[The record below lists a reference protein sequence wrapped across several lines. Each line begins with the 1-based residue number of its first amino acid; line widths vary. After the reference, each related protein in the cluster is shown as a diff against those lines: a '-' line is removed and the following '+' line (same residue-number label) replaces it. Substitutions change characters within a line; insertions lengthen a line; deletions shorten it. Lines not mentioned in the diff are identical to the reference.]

1 METFPSVMI
10 LACLLLLICSAIAS
24 SIETAV
30 SSSSKV
36 KLQNLAD
43 NGNKKAELALKLKE
57 IQQKVI
63 SAALIMNNVVNV
75 SLSTVATLLFTRYF
89 ENIPI
94 AILTGILTFILL
106 IYGEIMPKS
115 LATKYPE
122 EYFVFFVDVIN
133 VFTIILTPVIKT
145 LNFITNIF
153 LKPFHTNVESMDNIV
168 TEEELKTMVN
178 ISHEEG
184 VIESEEKE
192 IIHNVFEF
200 GELTLKDIMIP
211 RVDMVV
217 VDINASYDD
226 LLKIFNE
233 ERYTRV
239 PVYEDTVD
247 NVVGIVILKDFF
259 MYSKDKSK
267 FKIKDIMREAYFLYE
282 NKKVM
287 DTLTEMQK
295 TSNNFVVVLDEYG
308 STAGMVTLEDIL
320 EEIVGDIKDEFDED
334 EEEEIVA
341 VSKNVYLIEGAVKID
356 DINEKLGTNLQ
367 NDEFDSI
374 GGLIVSSI
382 ANVPTVGEEVEY
394 EGYRLKVV
402 EMDNNRILKVKL
414 TVPENLEKI
423 EKE

>member
-122 EYFVFFVDVIN
+122 EYFVFFVNVIN
-133 VFTIILTPVIKT
+133 IFTIVLTPIIKI

-153 LKPFHTNVESMDNIV
+153 LRPFHTNVESMDNIV

-217 VDINASYDD
+217 VDINASYDE
-226 LLKIFNE
+226 LLKVFNE

-239 PVYEDTVD
+239 PVYEETVD

-259 MYSKDKSK
+259 MYNKDKSK

-295 TSNNFVVVLDEYG
+295 TSNNFVIVLDEYG

-334 EEEEIVA
+334 EEKEIVE

-356 DINEKLGTNLQ
+356 DINEKLGTDLQ

-382 ANVPTVGEEVEY
+382 GNVPTVGEEVDY
-394 EGYRLKVV
+394 AGYKLKVV
-402 EMDNNRILKVKL
+402 KMDNNRIAKVKL
-414 TVPENLEKI
+414 TVPENLEKN

>member
-133 VFTIILTPVIKT
+133 IFTIVLTPIIKI

-153 LKPFHTNVESMDNIV
+153 LRPFHTNVESMDNIV

-217 VDINASYDD
+217 VDINANYDE
-226 LLKIFNE
+226 LLKVFNE

-239 PVYEDTVD
+239 PVYEETVD

-259 MYSKDKSK
+259 MYNKDKSK

-295 TSNNFVVVLDEYG
+295 TSNNFVIVLDEYG

-334 EEEEIVA
+334 EEKEIVE

-356 DINEKLGTNLQ
+356 DINEKLGTDLQ

-382 ANVPTVGEEVEY
+382 GNVPTVGEEVDY
-394 EGYRLKVV
+394 AGYKLKVV
-402 EMDNNRILKVKL
+402 KMDNNRIAKVKL
-414 TVPENLEKI
+414 TVPENLEKN

>member
-1 METFPSVMI
+1 
-10 LACLLLLICSAIAS
+10 
-24 SIETAV
+24 
-30 SSSSKV
+30 
-36 KLQNLAD
+36 
-43 NGNKKAELALKLKE
+43 
-57 IQQKVI
+57 
-63 SAALIMNNVVNV
+63 MNNVVNV
-75 SLSTVATLLFTRYF
+75 SLSTVATLLFANYF
-89 ENIPI
+89 KNIPL
-94 AILTGILTFILL
+94 AILTGLLTFVLL
-106 IYGEIMPKS
+106 IFGEITPKS

-122 EYFVFFVDVIN
+122 EYFIFFVNVIN
-133 VFTIILTPVIKT
+133 FFVIVLTPVIIA
-145 LNFITNIF
+145 LNFISNIF
-153 LKPFHTNVESMDNIV
+153 LKPFHTNVESSENLV

-217 VDINASYDD
+217 VDIDASYDE
-226 LLKIFNE
+226 LLKLFND

-239 PVYEDTVD
+239 PVYEETVD

-267 FKIKDIMREAYFLYE
+267 FKIKDIMRDAYFLYE

-295 TSNNFVVVLDEYG
+295 TSNNFVIVLDEYG

-334 EEEEIVA
+334 EEQEIVEQ
-341 VSKNVYLIEGAVKID
+341 SKNVYLIEGSVKID
-356 DINEKLGTNLQ
+356 DINEKLGTHLE

-374 GGLIVSSI
+374 GGIIVSKI
-382 ANVPTVGEEVEY
+382 ENIPKVGEEVEY
-394 EGYRLKVV
+394 DGYLLKVA
-402 EMDNNRILKVKL
+402 EMDNNRISKVKL
-414 TVPENLEKI
+414 TIPKNLEKK

>member
-43 NGNKKAELALKLKE
+43 NGNKKAEHALKLKE

-133 VFTIILTPVIKT
+133 VFTIILTPIIKT

-226 LLKIFNE
+226 LLKVFNE

-334 EEEEIVA
+334 EEEEIVS

>member
-43 NGNKKAELALKLKE
+43 NGNKKAEHALKLKE

-133 VFTIILTPVIKT
+133 VFTIILTPIIKT

>member
-10 LACLLLLICSAIAS
+10 LACFFLLICSAIAS

-36 KLQNLAD
+36 KLQSLAD
-43 NGNKKAELALKLKE
+43 NGNKRAEAALKLKE

-89 ENIPI
+89 GNIPI

-122 EYFVFFVDVIN
+122 EYFVFFVDLIN
-133 VFTIILTPVIKT
+133 LFTIILTPIIKI

-153 LKPFHTNVESMDNIV
+153 LKPFHTNVESMENIV

-217 VDINASYDD
+217 VDIDASYDE
-226 LLKIFNE
+226 LLKLFTE

-239 PVYEDTVD
+239 PVYEETVD
-247 NVVGIVILKDFF
+247 KVVGIVILKDFF
-259 MYSKDKSK
+259 MYNKDKSN

-295 TSNNFVVVLDEYG
+295 TSNNFVIVLDEYG
-308 STAGMVTLEDIL
+308 STAGMVTIEDIL

-334 EEEEIVA
+334 EEKEIVE
-341 VSKNVYLIEGAVKID
+341 VKKNEYLIEGAVKID

-382 ANVPTVGEEVEY
+382 GNVPTVGEEVEY
-394 EGYRLKVV
+394 EGYKLKVV
-402 EMDNNRILKVKL
+402 EMDNNRISKVLL
-414 TVPENLEKI
+414 TVLENLEKN

>member
-43 NGNKKAELALKLKE
+43 NGNKKAELALRLKE

-94 AILTGILTFILL
+94 AILTGTLTFILL

-122 EYFVFFVDVIN
+122 EYFVFFVNVIN
-133 VFTIILTPVIKT
+133 IFTIVLTPIIKI

-153 LKPFHTNVESMDNIV
+153 LRPFHTNVESMDNIV

-217 VDINASYDD
+217 VDINASYDE
-226 LLKIFNE
+226 LLKVFNE

-239 PVYEDTVD
+239 PVYEETVD

-259 MYSKDKSK
+259 MYNKDKSK

-295 TSNNFVVVLDEYG
+295 TSNNFVIVLDEYG

-334 EEEEIVA
+334 EEKEIVE

-356 DINEKLGTNLQ
+356 DINEKLGTDLQ

-382 ANVPTVGEEVEY
+382 GNVPTVGEEVDY
-394 EGYRLKVV
+394 AGYKLKVV
-402 EMDNNRILKVKL
+402 KMDNNRIAKVKL
-414 TVPENLEKI
+414 TVPENLEKN

>member
-43 NGNKKAELALKLKE
+43 NGNKKAELALRLKE

-122 EYFVFFVDVIN
+122 EYFVFFVNVIN
-133 VFTIILTPVIKT
+133 IFTIVLTPIIKI

-153 LKPFHTNVESMDNIV
+153 LRPFHTNVESMDNIV

-217 VDINASYDD
+217 VDINASYDE
-226 LLKIFNE
+226 LLKVFNE

-239 PVYEDTVD
+239 PVYEETVD

-259 MYSKDKSK
+259 MYNKDKSK

-295 TSNNFVVVLDEYG
+295 TSNNFVIVLDEYG

-334 EEEEIVA
+334 EEKEIVE

-356 DINEKLGTNLQ
+356 DINEKLGTDLQ

-382 ANVPTVGEEVEY
+382 GNVPTVGEEVDY
-394 EGYRLKVV
+394 AGYKLKVV
-402 EMDNNRILKVKL
+402 KMDNNRIAKVKL
-414 TVPENLEKI
+414 TVPENLEKN

>member
-43 NGNKKAELALKLKE
+43 NGNKKAELALRLKE

-122 EYFVFFVDVIN
+122 EYFVFFVNVIN
-133 VFTIILTPVIKT
+133 IFTIVLTPIIKI

-153 LKPFHTNVESMDNIV
+153 LRPFHTNVESMDNIV

-217 VDINASYDD
+217 VDINASYDE
-226 LLKIFNE
+226 LLKVFNE

-239 PVYEDTVD
+239 PVYEETVD

-259 MYSKDKSK
+259 MYNKDKSK

-295 TSNNFVVVLDEYG
+295 TSNNFVIVLDEYG

-320 EEIVGDIKDEFDED
+320 EEIVGDIKDEEK
-334 EEEEIVA
+334 EIVE

-356 DINEKLGTNLQ
+356 DINEKLGTDLQ

-382 ANVPTVGEEVEY
+382 GNVPTVGEEVDY
-394 EGYRLKVV
+394 AGYKLKVV
-402 EMDNNRILKVKL
+402 KMDNNRIAKVKL
-414 TVPENLEKI
+414 TVPENLEKN

>member
-10 LACLLLLICSAIAS
+10 LACFLLLICSAIAS

-43 NGNKKAELALKLKE
+43 NGNKKAELALRLKE

-122 EYFVFFVDVIN
+122 EYFVFFVNVIN
-133 VFTIILTPVIKT
+133 IFTIVLTPIIKI

-153 LKPFHTNVESMDNIV
+153 LRPFHTNVESMDNIV

-217 VDINASYDD
+217 VDINASYDE
-226 LLKIFNE
+226 LLKVFNE

-239 PVYEDTVD
+239 PVYEETVD

-259 MYSKDKSK
+259 MYNKDKSK

-295 TSNNFVVVLDEYG
+295 TSNNFVIVLDEYG

-334 EEEEIVA
+334 EEKEIVE

-356 DINEKLGTNLQ
+356 DINEKLGTDLQ

-382 ANVPTVGEEVEY
+382 GNVPTVGEEVDY
-394 EGYRLKVV
+394 AGYKLKVV
-402 EMDNNRILKVKL
+402 KMDNNRIAKVKL
-414 TVPENLEKI
+414 TVPENLEKN